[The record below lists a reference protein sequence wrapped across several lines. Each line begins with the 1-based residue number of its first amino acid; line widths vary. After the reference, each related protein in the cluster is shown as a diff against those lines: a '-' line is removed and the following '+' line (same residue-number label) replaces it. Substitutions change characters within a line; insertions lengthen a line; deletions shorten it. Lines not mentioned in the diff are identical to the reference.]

1 MYNSKITTEE
11 ADEVQSHL
19 LVEILEF
26 KKKAKP
32 KRPQKKQQKDDVLKN
47 LYKLFEGRETV
58 LNVFD
63 SKIVLNTFD
72 SIILLEKFFHHINN
86 LHQNIKFIME
96 EESNGEL
103 AFLDTLLKQNNGEIS
118 YWYIGSLHI
127 LTNTSTAALTTNRV
141 TRKVIRMSVNLLYIE
156 GTS

>member
-11 ADEVQSHL
+11 ADEGQSDL

-32 KRPQKKQQKDDVLKN
+32 KSPEKKQQKDDVLKN
-47 LYKLFEGRETV
+47 LYKLFEGRERV
-58 LNVFD
+58 LNVVD

-72 SIILLEKFFHHINN
+72 SIILLENFFHHINN

-96 EESNGEL
+96 EESNREL
-103 AFLDTLLKQNNGEIS
+103 VFHDTLLKQNNGEIL
-118 YWYIGSLHI
+118 YWYIGSLQI
-127 LTNTSTAALTTNRV
+127 LTNTSTTALTTNRV
-141 TRKVIRMSVNLLYIE
+141 TRKAIRMSVNLLYIE

>member
-1 MYNSKITTEE
+1 
-11 ADEVQSHL
+11 
-19 LVEILEF
+19 
-26 KKKAKP
+26 
-32 KRPQKKQQKDDVLKN
+32 
-47 LYKLFEGRETV
+47 
-58 LNVFD
+58 
-63 SKIVLNTFD
+63 
-72 SIILLEKFFHHINN
+72 
-86 LHQNIKFIME
+86 ME

-141 TRKVIRMSVNLLYIE
+141 TRKAIRMSVNLLYIE

>member
-11 ADEVQSHL
+11 ADEGQSDL

-32 KRPQKKQQKDDVLKN
+32 KSPEKKQKDDVLKN
-47 LYKLFEGRETV
+47 LYKLFEGRERV
-58 LNVFD
+58 LNVVD

-72 SIILLEKFFHHINN
+72 SIILLENFFHHINN

-118 YWYIGSLHI
+118 YWCIGSLQI
-127 LTNTSTAALTTNRV
+127 LTNTSTTALTTNRV
-141 TRKVIRMSVNLLYIE
+141 TRKAIRMSVNLLYIE

>member
-11 ADEVQSHL
+11 ADEGQSDL

-32 KRPQKKQQKDDVLKN
+32 KSPEKKQQKDDVLKN
-47 LYKLFEGRETV
+47 LYKLFEGRERV
-58 LNVFD
+58 LNVVD

-72 SIILLEKFFHHINN
+72 SIILLENFFHHINN

-103 AFLDTLLKQNNGEIS
+103 AFHDTLLKQNNGEIL
-118 YWYIGSLHI
+118 YWYIGSLQI
-127 LTNTSTAALTTNRV
+127 LTNTSTTALTTNRV
-141 TRKVIRMSVNLLYIE
+141 TRKAIRMSVNLLYIE

>member
-11 ADEVQSHL
+11 ADEGQSDL

-32 KRPQKKQQKDDVLKN
+32 KSPEKKQQKDDVLKN
-47 LYKLFEGRETV
+47 LYKLFEGRERV
-58 LNVFD
+58 LNVVD

-72 SIILLEKFFHHINN
+72 SIILLENFFHHINN

-103 AFLDTLLKQNNGEIS
+103 VFHDTLLKQNNGEIL
-118 YWYIGSLHI
+118 YWYIGSLQI
-127 LTNTSTAALTTNRV
+127 LTNTSTTALTTNRV
-141 TRKVIRMSVNLLYIE
+141 TRKAIRMSVNLLYIE

>member
-11 ADEVQSHL
+11 ADEGQSDL

-32 KRPQKKQQKDDVLKN
+32 KSPEKKQKDDVLKN
-47 LYKLFEGRETV
+47 LYKLFEGRERV
-58 LNVFD
+58 LNVVD

-103 AFLDTLLKQNNGEIS
+103 AFLDTLLK
-118 YWYIGSLHI
+118 
-127 LTNTSTAALTTNRV
+127 
-141 TRKVIRMSVNLLYIE
+141 
-156 GTS
+156 